1 MRLIFLFILIASFLS
16 CESDAQT
23 QATTKTDNSKSM
35 TTKYLALGD
44 SYTIGEAVEPSLNF
58 PNQLVD
64 ELRSRGGEIS
74 DPKIIAVTGWTTDEL
89 KKAIEEENPT
99 SDYGFVTLL
108 IGVNNQYRGYPF
120 SQYEE
125 EFTQLLNMAVEFASG
140 DPSKVIVVSIPDYGV
155 TPFASSSDT
164 EKIARE
170 LDQYNAYAKSQALEK
185 GVSYVDITAISRL
198 AKFDQDLIASDKLH
212 PSAKMYSLWVDAIA
226 PTAFIKIN

>member
-1 MRLIFLFILIASFLS
+1 MRLIFLFTFVSIFLS

-23 QATTKTDNSKSM
+23 QTTSNTDNTDPM

-58 PNQLVD
+58 PNQLVG
-64 ELRSRGGEIS
+64 ELRSRGAGIS

-89 KKAIEEENPT
+89 KKAIEEENPAK
-99 SDYGFVTLL
+99 DYGFVTLL

-120 SQYEE
+120 SQYQE
-125 EFTQLLNMAVEFASG
+125 EFTQLLDMAVEFASG

-155 TPFASSSDT
+155 TPFASGSDK
-164 EKIARE
+164 EKITRE
-170 LDQYNAYAKSQALEK
+170 LDQYNSYAKSQALSK
-185 GVSYVDITAISRL
+185 GVTYVDITDISRL
-198 AKFDQDLIASDKLH
+198 AEFDPQLNASDNLH

-226 PTAFIKIN
+226 PAAFIKIN